1 MRELKV
7 ESELF
12 SSIAES
18 CISYESIKKDEN
30 FEINDIVEIKEV
42 EGEVLTGREV
52 IRKIS
57 NIFENGD
64 FYSMEEGYVLLEL
77 IEI

>member
-18 CISYESIKKDEN
+18 YISYESIKKDEN

-57 NIFENGD
+57 NIFENGAC
-64 FYSMEEGYVLLEL
+64 YSMEEGYVLLEL